1 MGGAGTWGCRVVA
14 PDLWGWAEGGPRPGP
29 PSGGHR
35 LERLECASC
44 VQPKVPAS
52 QQGPPLVFRDGRVGG
67 GHEAEL
73 ATEFV
78 ESRAE

>member
-1 MGGAGTWGCRVVA
+1 MVGGDVGVQGCSSRSPGLGGGRTQTRPTLGRPLAKAARVC
-14 PDLWGWAEGGPRPGP
+14 L
-29 PSGGHR
+29 
-35 LERLECASC
+35 C

-52 QQGPPLVFRDGRVGG
+52 QQGPALVLRDGRVRGG
-67 GHEAEL
+67 PEAEL